1 MRYGDAT
8 LKRFQSNSGGNINQ
22 MRRVLFLC
30 IGNSCRSQMAEGFAK
45 KYGADV
51 MEVGSAGLS
60 PAPIVQDLTR
70 KVMEDK
76 NINIDEQFP
85 KDLGSVGVQSY
96 NLIINMSG
104 VKLPGR
110 IPIELRDWKVDD
122 PIGRSEEKYVEVRDQ
137 IEQNVMQLVLELR
150 REARRA
156 ATPEQTPRLRRGR

>member
-1 MRYGDAT
+1 
-8 LKRFQSNSGGNINQ
+8 

-60 PAPIVQDLTR
+60 PAPIVQDLTK

-76 NINIDEQFP
+76 NINIDDQFP
-85 KDLGSVGVQSY
+85 KDLGSVGVASY

-122 PIGRSEEKYVEVRDQ
+122 PIGRTEEKYVTVRDQ
-137 IEQNVMQLVLELR
+137 IENLVMQLILELR
-150 REARRA
+150 REMRRTA
-156 ATPEQTPRLRRGR
+156 PTDRHPRLRRGR